1 MMKRFLILLFLIPQL
16 LLGQSGLVATNWV
29 NDYVNILTD
38 SQETQINSKI
48 SSFEKQTDI
57 EISFALVDTLNGKD
71 IESFSNELFKI
82 WGVGKADRNNGLLV
96 VIAPNERKWRIE
108 TGYGLESYLSD
119 GQAYSFGNSNFKP
132 NFKEGNYYK
141 GIDDFLTQVTSHLGT
156 SSWEDRVAYTQRV
169 EQERKEAWSNFW
181 WTTLYVVLSIICLVI
196 FVALFIRFKKKVEEQ
211 KKFVAEKNRKA
222 NLFTQEV
229 NSINSNLKRFN
240 LDPISVNSDLILSS
254 KNKIELNYNYT
265 SSLNSLN
272 KSKDLCSLVSNL
284 YNKTSELERV
294 YSHVSSKEKE
304 LNLPVSS
311 KTNIVWDPK
320 ADSSSLNKNL
330 ANVNKELS
338 LLNSRMDTI
347 NEFVRYTSIGF
358 MNSDI
363 VDSKV
368 DRLLK
373 RFESE
378 PYKLSD
384 ISKYS
389 ASLKSSYQ
397 GFNQIEKTF
406 SNLSK
411 IQSAYKM
418 IESSEASLNN
428 YVDSVDRMNR
438 NHHSM
443 VSTLKNSTSA
453 LQGQNLRLSKYLTQ
467 SDVSSSTKTAIKS
480 FLLTLLAF
488 KVTSSLIDSYNSY
501 NSLVDQCE
509 KLVRKAQSDVDAEE
523 LKRRRKREE
532 EERARR
538 RREEEEEEDRRR
550 RNSYYSS
557 SSSSSWSSS
566 SSNDSSSWGGFGGGD
581 SGGGGASGDW

>member
-1 MMKRFLILLFLIPQL
+1 MKRFLILLFLIPQL

-48 SSFEKQTDI
+48 SNFEKQTDI

-82 WGVGKADRNNGLLV
+82 WGVGKANRNNGLLV

-132 NFKEGNYYK
+132 NFKQGNYYK

-181 WTTLYVVLSIICLVI
+181 WTTLYVVLSIICLII
-196 FVALFIRFKKKVEEQ
+196 FVVLFIRFKKKVEEQ
-211 KKFVAEKNRKA
+211 KKFLAEKNRKA
-222 NLFTQEV
+222 NLYTQEV
-229 NSINSNLKRFN
+229 DSINSNLKRFN
-240 LDPISVNSDLILSS
+240 LDPIIANSDLILSS
-254 KNKIELNYNYT
+254 KNKIELDSNYR
-265 SSLNSLN
+265 SSLNSLS
-272 KSKDLCSLVSNL
+272 KSKELCSLVSNL
-284 YNKTSELERV
+284 YSKTSELERV

-311 KTNIVWDPK
+311 KTNIVWNPK
-320 ADSSSLNKNL
+320 ADSVSLNKNL
-330 ANVNKELS
+330 ANVNRELS

-384 ISKYS
+384 INKYS
-389 ASLKSSYQ
+389 DSLKSSYQ
-397 GFNQIEKTF
+397 GFNQVEKTF
-406 SNLSK
+406 DNLSK
-411 IQSAYKM
+411 IKSAYKM

-509 KLVRKAQSDVDAEE
+509 KLARKAQSDVDAEE

-557 SSSSSWSSS
+557 SSSWSSS

>member
-1 MMKRFLILLFLIPQL
+1 
-16 LLGQSGLVATNWV
+16 
-29 NDYVNILTD
+29 
-38 SQETQINSKI
+38 
-48 SSFEKQTDI
+48 
-57 EISFALVDTLNGKD
+57 
-71 IESFSNELFKI
+71 
-82 WGVGKADRNNGLLV
+82 
-96 VIAPNERKWRIE
+96 
-108 TGYGLESYLSD
+108 
-119 GQAYSFGNSNFKP
+119 
-132 NFKEGNYYK
+132 
-141 GIDDFLTQVTSHLGT
+141 
-156 SSWEDRVAYTQRV
+156 
-169 EQERKEAWSNFW
+169 
-181 WTTLYVVLSIICLVI
+181 
-196 FVALFIRFKKKVEEQ
+196 
-211 KKFVAEKNRKA
+211 
-222 NLFTQEV
+222 
-229 NSINSNLKRFN
+229 
-240 LDPISVNSDLILSS
+240 
-254 KNKIELNYNYT
+254 
-265 SSLNSLN
+265 
-272 KSKDLCSLVSNL
+272 LVSNL

-557 SSSSSWSSS
+557 SSSWSSS
-566 SSNDSSSWGGFGGGD
+566 SSSDSSSWGGFGGGD

>member
-557 SSSSSWSSS
+557 SSSWSSS
-566 SSNDSSSWGGFGGGD
+566 SSSDSSSWGGFGGGD

>member
-1 MMKRFLILLFLIPQL
+1 MKRFLILLFLIPQL

-48 SSFEKQTDI
+48 SNFEKQTDI

-82 WGVGKADRNNGLLV
+82 WGVGKANRNNGLLV

-132 NFKEGNYYK
+132 NFKQGNYYK

-181 WTTLYVVLSIICLVI
+181 WTTLYVVLSIICLII
-196 FVALFIRFKKKVEEQ
+196 FVVFFIRFKKKVEEQ
-211 KKFVAEKNRKA
+211 KKFLAEKNRKA
-222 NLFTQEV
+222 NLYTQEV
-229 NSINSNLKRFN
+229 DSINSNLKRFN
-240 LDPISVNSDLILSS
+240 LDPIIANSDLILSS
-254 KNKIELNYNYT
+254 KNKIELDSNYR
-265 SSLNSLN
+265 SSLNSLS
-272 KSKDLCSLVSNL
+272 KSKELCSLVSNL
-284 YNKTSELERV
+284 YSKTSELERV

-311 KTNIVWDPK
+311 KTNIVWNPK
-320 ADSSSLNKNL
+320 ADSVSLNKNL
-330 ANVNKELS
+330 ANVNRELS

-384 ISKYS
+384 INKYS
-389 ASLKSSYQ
+389 DSLKSSYQ
-397 GFNQIEKTF
+397 GFNQVEKTF
-406 SNLSK
+406 DNLSK
-411 IQSAYKM
+411 IKSAYKM

-509 KLVRKAQSDVDAEE
+509 KLARKAQSDVDAEE

-557 SSSSSWSSS
+557 SSSWSSS

>member
-1 MMKRFLILLFLIPQL
+1 MKRFLILLFLIPQL

>member
-71 IESFSNELFKI
+71 IESFSNELFKT

-119 GQAYSFGNSNFKP
+119 GQAYSFGDSNFKP

-169 EQERKEAWSNFW
+169 ERERKEAWSNFW

-196 FVALFIRFKKKVEEQ
+196 FVVLFIRFKKKVEEQ

-222 NLFTQEV
+222 NLFKQEV

-311 KTNIVWDPK
+311 KTNIVWNPK

-330 ANVNKELS
+330 ANVNRELS

-358 MNSDI
+358 MSSDI

-384 ISKYS
+384 IGKYS
-389 ASLKSSYQ
+389 TYLKSSYQ

-418 IESSEASLNN
+418 IESSEVSLNN

-501 NSLVDQCE
+501 QSLVDHSE
-509 KLVRKAQSDVDAEE
+509 KLARKAQSDVDAEE

-557 SSSSSWSSS
+557 SSSWSSS
-566 SSNDSSSWGGFGGGD
+566 SSSDSSSWGGFGGGD